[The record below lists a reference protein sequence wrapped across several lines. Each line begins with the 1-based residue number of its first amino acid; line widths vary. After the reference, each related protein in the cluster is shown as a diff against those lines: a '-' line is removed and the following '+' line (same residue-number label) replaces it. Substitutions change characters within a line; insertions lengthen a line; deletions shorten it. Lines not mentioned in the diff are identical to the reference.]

1 MKIIKRIGTWIVAFA
16 LVLGICAQAGVSE
29 DWQKTGEYI
38 KNTAKTACNAPA
50 DGVWTILALARAGAA
65 DPELTD
71 AYAESFAKMA
81 REKRGILH
89 ESNDMEYAKA
99 VLVLTAIGRDPQD
112 FAGYNFVQPLLNVD
126 KIIGQGLNA
135 VIYTLLALDAYGY
148 GTDAVRERYIQA
160 VLEAQQED
168 GGFTLFTDSDPDM
181 TAIALQ
187 ALAPYR
193 SQDTIKNAVDRAL
206 ACLSAMQ
213 TADGGFTSWGIQ
225 SAESTAQVILA
236 LCTLG
241 TDLQDERFVKAG
253 NTLLDSLS
261 CFRLE
266 NGAYCH
272 AAGEGESMVAAGQ
285 AYMALTAAIRM
296 ENRQNSFYDMRDVE
310 IVNKTV
316 QVPVQI
322 ETETPFLDIAGHQN
336 EAAIGALYGL
346 GLISGMTETEFM
358 PDKTMNRAEF
368 ATLITRGF
376 GIAPASADVF
386 SDVPTD
392 SWYAGYVGAAYHAG
406 IISGMDAMH
415 FAPEAEISR
424 EQAAVMVRQGAAYMG
439 MDTDLTDEAA
449 RNILAQFTDYQTCSE
464 WAKNALAFCY
474 GNGILSDTELD
485 IRPQESILRGE
496 IAQMLYNLWKDIR

>member
-1 MKIIKRIGTWIVAFA
+1 MKRIGIWITVFA
-16 LVLGICAQAGVSE
+16 LVFGICAQAGISE
-29 DWQKTGEYI
+29 DWKKTGEYI
-38 KNTAKTACNAPA
+38 QKTAKDAVDAPV

-65 DPELTD
+65 DAELTD

-81 REKRGILH
+81 KDKDGILH

-126 KIIGQGLNA
+126 KIIGQGINA
-135 VIYTLLALDAYGY
+135 VIYTLLALDAHDY
-148 GTDAVRERYIQA
+148 GTDAVREQYIQT
-160 VLEAQQED
+160 VLEAQQAD

-193 SQDTIKNAVDRAL
+193 DDDAVRSAADRAL

-213 TADGGFTSWGIQ
+213 TADGSFASWGIQ

-241 TDLQDERFVKAG
+241 IDLQDERFIKAG

-261 CFRLE
+261 HFRLE

-272 AAGEGESMVAAGQ
+272 AAGESESMVATGQ
-285 AYMALTAAIRM
+285 SYMALTAMARM
-296 ENRQNSFYDMRDVE
+296 KNSQNSFYDMHDVPLTPKD
-310 IVNKTV
+310 ILD
-316 QVPVQI
+316 VPQ
-322 ETETPFLDIAGHQN
+322 TEWTAPFLDISGHKN
-336 EAAIGALYGL
+336 EEAIKALYGRE
-346 GLISGMTETEFM
+346 LISGMTETEFM
-358 PDKTMNRAEF
+358 PDKTMSRAEF

-376 GIAPASADVF
+376 GIAPEPADVF
-386 SDVPTD
+386 ADVPAD
-392 SWYAGYVGAAYHAG
+392 EWYAGYVGAAYRAG
-406 IISGMDAMH
+406 IISGMDEIH

-424 EQAAVMVRQGAAYMG
+424 EQAAVMVRQGAMRMG
-439 MDTDLTDEAA
+439 MDTALTDEAV
-449 RNILAQFTDYQTCSE
+449 RNILAQFPDYQICSE
-464 WAKNALAFCY
+464 WAKNAMAFCY
-474 GNGILSDTELD
+474 GKGILSVEESH
-485 IRPQESILRGE
+485 IRPKENILRGE
-496 IAQMLYNLWKDIR
+496 VAQMLYNLWKDRQ